1 MAAKSS
7 AAHGPWRWTLTLIGV
22 GITLAWAALTALQVP
37 FVHGFLSSLDNQL
50 VDLRLQLRGAQKP
63 ATPVVIAALDEKS
76 LDEVGRWPWPRP
88 VVAQLLE
95 AIGRSG
101 AGVIGLDLGFFEA
114 EGSLALG
121 YIQEERQKAAEP
133 GEQQLLDRLAGRLA
147 GDRAL
152 GQAVAYAP
160 APIVPGYFLH
170 MTNAGVGHISAEEA
184 EARRRELVGAAYRF
198 VSLLPGVNEADLP
211 VPTAFL
217 AEPNVPELMQASPA
231 IGYFNVLP
239 DPDGNFR
246 SVPLVIRLNQRPAPE
261 QAKAKEQ
268 AQGPAQVDYLLP
280 LTLSMIH
287 AYEGRTAFAQLQQLR
302 QAEFGLKNAIA
313 QNQVSEAEAR
323 EAAQALDQARKELIA
338 TWSDL
343 APRLTLG
350 PYGVVEVRV
359 GGQAI
364 TPQQDGSLRLNF
376 RGPRASFP
384 TYSWTDILHGRLPAD
399 ALKDKLVVVGGSAV
413 GVGDVRP
420 TPFDP
425 QLPGPEIHATA
436 LDNILSGQWLLRPDW
451 ALGADLAAVLILGLL
466 ASFIMPRL
474 SAARALG
481 MFTLLALGLIAFNH
495 WFAFVR
501 HRWELSLVYPML
513 SLFTAFITLTA
524 LSFLKEEGEK
534 RKVRRA
540 FAFYLSEDVI
550 EAVLKDPSR
559 LRLGGQ
565 RRALS
570 IYFSDLQGFTSIS
583 EKLDPEQL
591 TGLLNDYL
599 GDMTDI
605 ILEEGGTL
613 DKYEGDAIIAFW
625 NAPLDQPDHYMRAV
639 RASLRCQQ
647 KLAERRAEFRERAGV
662 DLYMRIGLNSGEVVV
677 GNMGSAKRFDYTM
690 LGDAANL
697 ASRLEGANKVFGTYL
712 MASEATWGPVSDE
725 LAGRELGRLRVVGRK
740 VPVKVFEPLGVAGQ
754 TDLAPWEPFVRG
766 LELVG
771 RGDWDA
777 AAAAFAALPEDSASR
792 TYLKRCQELSGQP
805 PEAWDGVWNLT
816 SK

>member
-1 MAAKSS
+1 MAAKAKTSP
-7 AAHGPWRWTLTLIGV
+7 APWRWTLTLIGV
-22 GITLAWAALTALQVP
+22 GITLAWAALAALQP
-37 FVHGFLSSLDNQL
+37 PLVHDLLESLDNQL
-50 VDLRLQLRGAQKP
+50 VDLRLQLRGAQQP

-76 LDEVGRWPWPRP
+76 LDEIGRWPWPRP

-95 AIGRSG
+95 ALGRSG
-101 AGVIGLDLGFFEA
+101 AGVIGLDLGFFES

-121 YIQEERQKAAEP
+121 YIQEERQKVADP
-133 GEQQLLDRLAGRLA
+133 GVQELLDRLAGRLA

-152 GQAVAYAP
+152 GLAVAFSP

-170 MTNAGVGHISAEEA
+170 MSAQGVGHITPEQA
-184 EARRRELVGAAYRF
+184 EARRKELLGAAFRF
-198 VSLLPGVNEADLP
+198 VSFLPGADEASLP
-211 VPTAFL
+211 VPTAYL
-217 AEPNVPELMQASPA
+217 AEPNVPELTQASPA
-231 IGYFNVLP
+231 LGYFNVLP

-246 SVPLVIRLNQRPAPE
+246 SVPLVIRLDQG
-261 QAKAKEQ
+261 QAAGG
-268 AQGPAQVDYLLP
+268 APAQVDYLLP
-280 LTLSMIH
+280 LTLSMLH
-287 AYEGRTAFAQLQQLR
+287 AYEGRAAFAQLQELR
-302 QAEFGLKNAIA
+302 RAELGLKAA
-313 QNQVSEAEAR
+313 VEQGQVNETEAK

-338 TWSDL
+338 AWSDL
-343 APRLTLG
+343 APRLVLG

-359 GGQAI
+359 GGKAI
-364 TPQQDGSLRLNF
+364 TPQADGSLRLNF

-451 ALGADLAAVLILGLL
+451 ALGADLAAILLLGLL
-466 ASFIMPRL
+466 ASFIMPRF

-481 MFTLLALGLIAFNH
+481 LFMILALSLIAFNH
-495 WFAFVR
+495 WFAFAR

-513 SLFTAFITLTA
+513 SLLTVFLTLTA

-550 EAVLKDPSR
+550 EQVLKDPSR

-565 RRALS
+565 RRELS
-570 IYFSDLQGFTSIS
+570 IFFSDLQGFTSIS

-591 TGLLNDYL
+591 TTLLNDYL

-625 NAPLDQPDHYMRAV
+625 NAPLDQPDHAMRAV

-647 KLAERRAEFRERAGV
+647 QLALRRNEFKQQAGV
-662 DLYMRIGLNSGEVVV
+662 ELYMRIGLNSGEVVV

-697 ASRLEGANKVFGTYL
+697 ASRLEGANKVLGTYM
-712 MASEATWGPVSDE
+712 MASEATWRQVSDQV
-725 LAGRELGRLRVVGRK
+725 AGRELGRLRVVGRK
-740 VPVKVFEPLGVAGQ
+740 EPVKVFEPLGMAGQ
-754 TDLAPWEPFVRG
+754 YDLTPWEPFVRG

-771 RGDWDA
+771 QGRWDE
-777 AAAAFAALPEDSASR
+777 AAAAFAALPDDPASR
-792 TYLKRCQELSGQP
+792 AYAQRCQELSGQTP
-805 PEAWDGVWNLT
+805 QAWDGVWNLT